1 MILVSWRLFM
11 FPRGDVKNFLRM
23 TYEFLSELP
32 NIIVSEDVCSIVVF
46 GSAARP
52 SDFVPGVSDI
62 DVLVLVKRAPE
73 RRVYNLNFMDTR
85 VHVELFTPE
94 ELDQMIERGSPLG
107 FMLKHSVVL
116 LDRGCLSM
124 VRSRPRITEY
134 TVKTLRRSILAA
146 LGLAVE
152 HYYLEMLRES
162 ASHLYHSIRHL
173 IRYLYSLSGDAE
185 GFPVSDEE
193 LLSRSPEDVRGLF
206 KKLIEMRRREVDVNE
221 LREAIEE
228 TIEVITRKLG
238 LKKTGVDALEK
249 LPGKPLIVIACE
261 SDDWLVFH
269 VEIASESG
277 LKRLRLRGIDVVEIE
292 NILCD

>member
-1 MILVSWRLFM
+1 M
-11 FPRGDVKNFLRM
+11 FPGEDVKNFLRAA
-23 TYEFLSELP
+23 YEFLSELP

-73 RRVYNLNFMDTR
+73 RRVYNLDFMDTR
-85 VHVELFTPE
+85 VYVELFTPE
-94 ELDQMIERGSPLG
+94 ELDQMIEKGSPLG
-107 FMLKHSVVL
+107 FMLKYSVVL
-116 LDRGCLSM
+116 LDQGCLSM

-134 TVKTLRRSILAA
+134 TVKTLRRSLLVA

-152 HYYLEMLRES
+152 SYYMEMPRES
-162 ASHLYHSIRHL
+162 ASHLYHSVRHL

-193 LLSRSPEDVRGLF
+193 LLSRSPEDLRSFF
-206 KKLIEMRRREVDVNE
+206 KKLIEMRRREIDMNE

-228 TIEVITRKLG
+228 TIELVTKKLG
-238 LKKTGVDALEK
+238 LKKTGIDVLEK
-249 LPGKPLIVIACE
+249 LLGKPLIVVACE
-261 SDDWLVFH
+261 NDDWLVFH
-269 VEIASESG
+269 VEIASETG
-277 LKRLRLRGIDVVEIE
+277 LKKLRLRGTDIIEVE

>member
-1 MILVSWRLFM
+1 M

-107 FMLKHSVVL
+107 FMLKYSVVL

-134 TVKTLRRSILAA
+134 TMKTLRRSILAA
-146 LGLAVE
+146 LGLAIE

-193 LLSRSPEDVRGLF
+193 LLSQSPEDARGLF
-206 KKLIEMRRREVDVNE
+206 KKLIEMRRREVNVNE

-228 TIEVITRKLG
+228 TIEVVTRKLG
-238 LKKTGVDALEK
+238 LKKTGVNALEK

-269 VEIASESG
+269 VEIESESG
-277 LKRLRLRGIDVVEIE
+277 LKRLRLRGTDVVEVE
-292 NILCD
+292 DILCD

>member
-1 MILVSWRLFM
+1 ML
-11 FPRGDVKNFLRM
+11 PGEDVKNFLRVV
-23 TYEFLSELP
+23 YEFLSELP

-73 RRVYNLNFMDTR
+73 RRVYNLDFMDTR
-85 VHVELFTPE
+85 VYVELFTPE

-107 FMLKHSVVL
+107 FMLKYSVVL

-134 TVKTLRRSILAA
+134 TVKTLRRSVLVA
-146 LGLAVE
+146 LGLAIE
-152 HYYLEMLRES
+152 SYYMEMPRES
-162 ASHLYHSIRHL
+162 ASHLYHSVRHL

-193 LLSRSPEDVRGLF
+193 LLLRGPEDLRSFF
-206 KKLIEMRRREVDVNE
+206 KKLIEMRRREIDVNE

-228 TIEVITRKLG
+228 TVELVTKELG
-238 LKKTGVDALEK
+238 LKKTGIDVLEK
-249 LPGKPLIVIACE
+249 LSGKPLMVVACE
-261 SDDWLVFH
+261 NDDWLVFH
-269 VEIASESG
+269 VEIASETG
-277 LKRLRLRGIDVVEIE
+277 LKKLRLRGTDVTEIE
-292 NILCD
+292 DILCD

>member
-1 MILVSWRLFM
+1 M
-11 FPRGDVKNFLRM
+11 FPGEDVKNFLRAA
-23 TYEFLSELP
+23 YEFLSELP

-73 RRVYNLNFMDTR
+73 RRVYNLDFMDTR
-85 VHVELFTPE
+85 VYVELFTPE
-94 ELDQMIERGSPLG
+94 ELDQVIEKGSPLG
-107 FMLKHSVVL
+107 FMLKYSVVL
-116 LDRGCLSM
+116 LDQGCLSM

-134 TVKTLRRSILAA
+134 TVKTLRRSVLVA
-146 LGLAVE
+146 LGLAIESYYVE
-152 HYYLEMLRES
+152 MPRES
-162 ASHLYHSIRHL
+162 ASHLYHSVRHL

-193 LLSRSPEDVRGLF
+193 LLLRSPEDLRSFF
-206 KKLIEMRRREVDVNE
+206 KKLIEMRRREIDMNE

-228 TIEVITRKLG
+228 TIELVTKKLG
-238 LKKTGVDALEK
+238 LKKTGIDVLEK
-249 LPGKPLIVIACE
+249 LLGKPLIVVACE
-261 SDDWLVFH
+261 NDDWLVFH
-269 VEIASESG
+269 VEIASETG
-277 LKRLRLRGIDVVEIE
+277 LKKLRLRGTDIIEVE

>member
-1 MILVSWRLFM
+1 ML
-11 FPRGDVKNFLRM
+11 PGEDVKNFLRVV
-23 TYEFLSELP
+23 YEFLSELP

-73 RRVYNLNFMDTR
+73 RRVYNLDFMDTR
-85 VHVELFTPE
+85 VYVELFTPE

-107 FMLKHSVVL
+107 FMLKYSVVL

-134 TVKTLRRSILAA
+134 TVKTLRRSVLVA
-146 LGLAVE
+146 LGLAIE
-152 HYYLEMLRES
+152 SYYMEMPRES
-162 ASHLYHSIRHL
+162 ASHLYHSVRHL
-173 IRYLYSLSGDAE
+173 IRYLYSLSGGAE

-193 LLSRSPEDVRGLF
+193 LLLRSPEDLRSFF
-206 KKLIEMRRREVDVNE
+206 KKLIEMRRREIDVNE

-228 TIEVITRKLG
+228 TVELVTKELG
-238 LKKTGVDALEK
+238 LKKTGIDVLEK
-249 LPGKPLIVIACE
+249 LSGKPLMVVACE
-261 SDDWLVFH
+261 NDDWLVFH
-269 VEIASESG
+269 VEITGETG
-277 LKRLRLRGIDVVEIE
+277 LKRLRLRGTDVIEIE
-292 NILCD
+292 DILCD

>member
-1 MILVSWRLFM
+1 MSGRWFM
-11 FPRGDVKNFLRM
+11 PSGEGVKDFLRM
-23 TYEFLSELP
+23 VYEFLSELP
-32 NIIVSEDVCSIVVF
+32 NIIVSEDVCSVVVF

-62 DVLVLVKRAPE
+62 DVLVLVKKTPK
-73 RRVYNLNFMDTR
+73 RRVYNLDFMDTR

-94 ELDQMIERGSPLG
+94 DLDRMIESGSLLG
-107 FMLKHSVVL
+107 FMLKYSVVL
-116 LDRGCLSM
+116 LDRGCLPT

-134 TVKTLRRSILAA
+134 TIKTLRRSVLVA

-152 HYYLEMLRES
+152 NYYIEMFRES

-173 IRYLYSLSGDAE
+173 IRYLYSLSGDVE

-193 LLSRSPEDVRGLF
+193 LLLRSPEDVRGIF
-206 KKLIEMRRREVDVNE
+206 KKLIEMRRREIDANE

-228 TIEVITRKLG
+228 TIELITKKLG
-238 LKKTGVDALEK
+238 LKKTGIDALGR
-249 LPGKPLIVIACE
+249 LPGKPFTVVACE
-261 SDDWLVFH
+261 NNDWLVFH
-269 VEIASESG
+269 VEITSEIG
-277 LKRLRLRGIDVVEIE
+277 LKKLKLRGADVVEIE

>member
-1 MILVSWRLFM
+1 MSGGLFM
-11 FPRGDVKNFLRM
+11 SSGEDVKNFLRM

-134 TVKTLRRSILAA
+134 TMKTLRRSILAA
-146 LGLAVE
+146 LGLAIE

-249 LPGKPLIVIACE
+249 LPGKLLIVIACE

>member
-1 MILVSWRLFM
+1 M

-52 SDFVPGVSDI
+52 SDFVPGVSNI

-107 FMLKHSVVL
+107 FMLKYSVVL

-134 TVKTLRRSILAA
+134 TMKTLRRSILAA
-146 LGLAVE
+146 LGLAIE

-249 LPGKPLIVIACE
+249 LPGKLLIVIACE

>member
-1 MILVSWRLFM
+1 M
-11 FPRGDVKNFLRM
+11 FPGEDVKNFLRAA
-23 TYEFLSELP
+23 YEFLSELP

-73 RRVYNLNFMDTR
+73 RRVYNLDFMNTR
-85 VHVELFTPE
+85 VYVELFTPE

-107 FMLKHSVVL
+107 FMLKYSVVL

-134 TVKTLRRSILAA
+134 TVKTLRRSVLVA
-146 LGLAVE
+146 LGLAIE
-152 HYYLEMLRES
+152 SYYMEMPRES
-162 ASHLYHSIRHL
+162 ASHLYHSVRHL
-173 IRYLYSLSGDAE
+173 IRYLYSLSGYAE

-193 LLSRSPEDVRGLF
+193 LLSRGPEDLKGLF
-206 KKLIEMRRREVDVNE
+206 KKLIEMRRREIDVNE

-228 TIEVITRKLG
+228 TVELITKKLG
-238 LKKTGVDALEK
+238 LKKTGIDVLEK
-249 LPGKPLIVIACE
+249 LLGKPLIVVACE
-261 SDDWLVFH
+261 NDGWLVFH
-269 VEIASESG
+269 VEIASETG
-277 LKRLRLRGIDVVEIE
+277 LKKLRLRGTDIIEVE

>member
-1 MILVSWRLFM
+1 M
-11 FPRGDVKNFLRM
+11 FPGEDVKNFLRM
-23 TYEFLSELP
+23 AYEFLSELP

-73 RRVYNLNFMDTR
+73 RHVYNLDFMDTR
-85 VHVELFTPE
+85 VHIELFTPE
-94 ELDQMIERGSPLG
+94 ELDQVIERGSPLG

-173 IRYLYSLSGDAE
+173 IRYLYSLSGEAE

-193 LLSRSPEDVRGLF
+193 LLSQSPEDVRGLF

-277 LKRLRLRGIDVVEIE
+277 LKRLRLRGTDVVEIE